1 MDGEIVG
8 MIHAVGATVS
18 GVLIMT
24 GRMLVMAL
32 VVTGDHGMGKAKR
45 GKVLFVTC
53 QGIKPPGFTVMN
65 IQ

>member
-1 MDGEIVG
+1 
-8 MIHAVGATVS
+8 
-18 GVLIMT
+18 
-24 GRMLVMAL
+24 MLVMAL
-32 VVTGDHGMGKAKR
+32 VVTGEHGMGKAKR